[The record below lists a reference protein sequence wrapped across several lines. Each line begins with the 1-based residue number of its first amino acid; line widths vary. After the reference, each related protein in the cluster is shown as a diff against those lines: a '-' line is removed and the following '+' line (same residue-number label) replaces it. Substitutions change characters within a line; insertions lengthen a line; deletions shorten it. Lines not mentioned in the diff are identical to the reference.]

1 MTGYC
6 ILVQKTHHGFHVLL
20 GALAGHIVH
29 TLLKIV
35 HGDLAD
41 FQIPDREELLQR
53 SPVAVHGGL
62 ALFVGGFPF
71 VPELDEGDLAGFLH
85 PVLLHQLGQIGQGFF
100 FRLEAG
106 LGNGLL
112 VGVSFLVNYLCS
124 DDTDG
129 DPCSVAALVNAAGS
143 VAPAFG
149 VLGHTLLGTADV
161 TELGAFRQLR
171 ATLSTFHKLDFL
183 SWLCYHER
191 ADSLNVR

>member
-6 ILVQKTHHGFHVLL
+6 ILVQKAHHGFHVLL
-20 GALAGHIVH
+20 GALSGHIVH

-71 VPELDEGDLAGFLH
+71 VPELDEGDLAGFLNT
-85 PVLLHQLGQIGQGFF
+85 VLLHQLGQIGQGFF

-112 VGVSFLVNYLCS
+112 VGLSFLVNYLCP
-124 DDTDG
+124 DDTNG
-129 DPCSVAALVNAAGS
+129 NPCSVAALVNAAGS

-171 ATLSTFHKLDFL
+171 TALSTFHKLDFL